1 VLEFLH
7 GLAGSLLLLPREG
20 LTLLSLDILGE
31 SDNGLTGKLL
41 KVLGCDVTGKVANR
55 QTGETEVE
63 GGVLLDES
71 LSLLEALLAHLDLG
85 GRKLLVERGVGGDGT
100 LGQQVETALIL
111 VTNQTAGNA
120 LFLQRVTTSRVGILV
135 LKN

>member
-120 LFLQRVTTSRVGILV
+120 LFLQLGSLALV
-135 LKN
+135 DGTGDL